1 MSSEALR
8 TVFAEFGFKIDDKG
22 LDALLKKTE
31 EGIKLQEQL
40 STVEKKALAE
50 VKKKQAE
57 EKKAAADAEKAAEKE
72 AAANGT
78 LADSLGNVHPA
89 LGKLAELAGVG
100 GVQLTGLMV
109 RSAGLAAG
117 IAALVVGLHRFATG
131 FAADVAQLREAA
143 DAARVTEHEF
153 QALSHAGNAAGV
165 SASAMASGLNTLG
178 QGLRAIE
185 TRSGGPTGALWRLG
199 VRARNANGTMRET
212 NDVLY
217 DLADRFERVQHPV
230 RRARLAQELFGAN
243 WRQMLR
249 TMDGGSA
256 ALRRQHADFERLG
269 GGVLPEAVA
278 AGRGFTVAQGRM
290 KVAMD
295 SLRSVLATSLLPA
308 MTRTTNA
315 VANITGWFSR
325 MMRGTHLV
333 EGGLTALRVA
343 GVAVGARLLVA
354 FAPILLPMAKMA
366 LVVGLLAFA
375 FDEIKTTLEGGDS
388 LLSRFIDSTYGA
400 GTAARTVQTLRDA
413 WKGVTQAL
421 SEAGQGLRAMRADWQ
436 EATASARSALRSVE
450 EASRSAARSIY
461 EANTAGFRAAWAE
474 LEPIARPAIDRIAEL
489 GRGVWDTLSTAVS
502 AFFQGI
508 GDRIA
513 RLARAT
519 GLTALAERV
528 QRAAAPHVQD
538 AQRAVTRGVT
548 RVNDARAGIDN
559 WSRASAVGRLGSFA
573 NDITSPM
580 AMMSE
585 WSGILR
591 PGGAPTTATVSP
603 AVAAAVASR
612 GGSTSSSSTTNQ
624 FHITGVTDPN
634 AVAQRVSSILEEQQR
649 QRRDQNAS
657 GGRED

>member
-78 LADSLGNVHPA
+78 LADSLGRVHPA

-117 IAALVVGLHRFATG
+117 VAALVVGLHRFAVG

-165 SASAMASGLNTLG
+165 SASAMASGLNTLAT
-178 QGLRAIE
+178 GLRAIE

-295 SLRSVLATSLLPA
+295 SLRSVLATAVLPIFEQITNKVA
-308 MTRTTNA
+308 DFTGWLSRMTRGSNVVN
-315 VANITGWFSR
+315 VALAALGVV
-325 MMRGTHLV
+325 GAAAAL
-333 EGGLTALRVA
+333 GLIAAWGPVVLPFL
-343 GVAVGARLLVA
+343 AVGAGIALLV
-354 FAPILLPMAKMA
+354 LLVDDLISLFNGGNSA
-366 LVVGLLAFA
+366 VG
-375 FDEIKTTLEGGDS
+375 E
-388 LLSRFIDSTYGA
+388 FIDSMLGVGA
-400 GTAARTVQTLRDA
+400 ASEIVADLRQMWTDLGESIEWVIGKVADFLSLTPSVAQGTLRPPQFGPPRAAGAAR
-413 WKGVTQAL
+413 G
-421 SEAGQGLRAMRADWQ
+421 
-436 EATASARSALRSVE
+436 ATAG
-450 EASRSAARSIY
+450 RSAAPR
-461 EANTAGFRAAWAE
+461 R
-474 LEPIARPAIDRIAEL
+474 PARPAPPAAAPVASQRSSSDTARVVRPVRG
-489 GRGVWDTLSTAVS
+489 GREA
-502 AFFQGI
+502 
-508 GDRIA
+508 
-513 RLARAT
+513 AT
-519 GLTALAERV
+519 MTTALAER
-528 QRAAAPHVQD
+528 AP
-538 AQRAVTRGVT
+538 ATT
-548 RVNDARAGIDN
+548 RV
-559 WSRASAVGRLGSFA
+559 
-573 NDITSPM
+573 
-580 AMMSE
+580 E
-585 WSGILR
+585 
-591 PGGAPTTATVSP
+591 APTTAP
-603 AVAAAVASR
+603 ARAGSSR
-612 GGSTSSSSTTNQ
+612 VTNTTTNHRAYQ
-624 FHITGVTDPN
+624 FHINGVTDPA
-634 AVAQRVSSILEEQQR
+634 AVARQVQRILTEQER
-649 QRRDQNAS
+649 QDRDQTSRGEA
-657 GGRED
+657 